1 MIVETT
7 QNLNR
12 RSYAVPI
19 AMAELLLA
27 FLLYFYP
34 DFAKIFLFGLPLVLF
49 FGESIELIIKY
60 FKNKEKIL
68 HLIGGILLLICGIA
82 TTFAERKTFMLGIA
96 MLMAFETVRFSVCGR
111 NENCKLLEKL
121 IYIGAALLSFCWML
135 LILFKGLHLYW
146 SVREYLAL
154 YFIGTA
160 LLSVLRKR

>member
-34 DFAKIFLFGLPLVLF
+34 EFAKFFLFGLPLVLF
-49 FGESIELIIKY
+49 FGEAFELVCKY
-60 FKNKEKIL
+60 FKQKKGIF
-68 HLIGGILLLICGIA
+68 HLSGGILLFICGIIA
-82 TTFAERKTFMLGIA
+82 IFAGRKTFMIGVS
-96 MLMAFETVRFSVCGR
+96 MLMLFESTRFFACCRS
-111 NENCKLLEKL
+111 ENCKLLEKL
-121 IYIGAALLSFCWML
+121 VYSAAALLSLLWML

-154 YFIGTA
+154 YFTGSA
-160 LLSVLRKR
+160 LLSVMRRQ